1 MLEGLSV
8 RRNQVSQIKK
18 QDRMTHQSHQTL
30 HKFPRMGMS
39 PDVWG
44 PVFWATMHIATLGY
58 PVNPSH
64 KDQEAAI
71 KFYES
76 LVVMIPCPICREH
89 YGVHLTKMPVKE
101 VVHSRDALINWV
113 FNVHNKV
120 NIQLGKK
127 EISWEDYVKY
137 MNKIAIL
144 DRVNLLSNPKNESS
158 SSLQT
163 SMAVNTVVFL
173 GGLALGGAAYA
184 WYTKTK

>member
-8 RRNQVSQIKK
+8 RRNQDSQIRN
-18 QDRMTHQSHQTL
+18 QNRMTHQAL

-58 PVNPSH
+58 PVNPTP

-76 LVVMIPCPICREH
+76 LVIMLPCPICREH
-89 YGVHLTKMPVKE
+89 YGTHLTEMPVKD
-101 VVHSRDALINWV
+101 VVNNRDALINWV
-113 FNVHNKV
+113 FNIHNKV
-120 NIQLGKK
+120 NVQLGKK
-127 EISWEDYVKY
+127 EITWEDYIKY
-137 MNKIAIL
+137 MSKLAVL
-144 DRVNLLSNPKNESS
+144 DRVNLLKTPKVESP
-158 SSLQT
+158 LQT

-184 WYTKTK
+184 WYTKNK

>member
-1 MLEGLSV
+1 M
-8 RRNQVSQIKK
+8 RRNQDSQISK
-18 QDRMTHQSHQTL
+18 QYRMTNQSHQSHQTL

-58 PVNPSH
+58 PVNPTS
-64 KDQEAAI
+64 KDKEAAI
-71 KFYES
+71 KFFES
-76 LVVMIPCPICREH
+76 LVIMLPCPICREH
-89 YGVHLTKMPVKE
+89 YGVHLSEMPVKD

-113 FNVHNKV
+113 FNIHNKINV
-120 NIQLGKK
+120 QLGKK
-127 EISWEDYVKY
+127 EITWEDYIKY
-137 MNKIAIL
+137 MSKLAL
-144 DRVNLLSNPKNESS
+144 LERVNLLKTPKVES

-163 SMAVNTVVFL
+163 SIAVNTVVFL

>member
-1 MLEGLSV
+1 LLEGLSV
-8 RRNQVSQIKK
+8 RRNQDSQIRK
-18 QDRMTHQSHQTL
+18 QYRMTHQSL

-58 PVNPSH
+58 PVNPTP
-64 KDQEAAI
+64 KDREAAI

-89 YGVHLTKMPVKE
+89 YGIHLTEMPVKD

-120 NIQLGKK
+120 NVQLGKK
-127 EISWEDYVKY
+127 EVSWEDYIKY
-137 MNKIAIL
+137 MSKLALL
-144 DRVNLLSNPKNESS
+144 DRVSLLRTDKNESS
-158 SSLQT
+158 SPSSLQT
-163 SMAVNTVVFL
+163 SIAVNTVVFL

-184 WYTKTK
+184 WYVKNK

>member
-1 MLEGLSV
+1 
-8 RRNQVSQIKK
+8 
-18 QDRMTHQSHQTL
+18 MTHQSHQSHKTL

-58 PVNPSH
+58 PVNPTP

-89 YGVHLTKMPVKE
+89 YGTHLTEMPVKD
-101 VVHSRDALINWV
+101 VVNNRDALINWV
-113 FNVHNKV
+113 FNIHNKV
-120 NIQLGKK
+120 NVQLGKK
-127 EISWEDYVKY
+127 EIAWEEYVKY
-137 MNKIAIL
+137 MSKLAL
-144 DRVNLLSNPKNESS
+144 LERVNLVKPATTE

-163 SMAVNTVVFL
+163 SIAVNALVFL
-173 GGLALGGAAYA
+173 GGVALGGAAYA
-184 WYTKTK
+184 WYTKAK